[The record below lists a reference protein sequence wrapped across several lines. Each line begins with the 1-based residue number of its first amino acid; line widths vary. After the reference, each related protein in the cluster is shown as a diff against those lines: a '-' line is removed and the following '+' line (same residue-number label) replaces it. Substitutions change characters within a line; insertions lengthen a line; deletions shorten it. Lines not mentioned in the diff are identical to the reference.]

1 MLKEIM
7 EVLICIS
14 SFISGDYL
22 DEQPS
27 KWYTRCNNVI
37 EDKSICYE
45 QMTEEEFNTQYQKE
59 KEVRKQLE
67 AEQREI
73 EYQQRSQQLQEL
85 REALNPNDVQ
95 TIINYIEF
103 YGKPGMEYLASL
115 LNGTYSYE
123 STTYGANGNKNRQ
136 YVRVQES
143 GLYISL
149 TKYRNGDTTLSIQK
163 DMQVVYM
170 KTWKYYKKTWKY

>member
-1 MLKEIM
+1 MLKELI
-7 EVLICIS
+7 EVLACIA

-22 DEQPS
+22 DEQPNE
-27 KWYTRCNNVI
+27 WYTICNDII

-45 QMTEEEFNTQYQKE
+45 QMTEEEFNIQWQKE
-59 KEVRKQLE
+59 EDVRKQLE

-85 REALNPNDVQ
+85 EEALNPNDVQ

-103 YGKPGMEYLASL
+103 DGKPGMEYLAKL
-115 LNGTYSYE
+115 LNGEYSYE
-123 STTYGANGNKNRQ
+123 STIYGAVQNKNKQ

-163 DMQVVYM
+163 DMQVVYS
-170 KTWKYYKKTWKY
+170 KIWKYEK

>member
-1 MLKEIM
+1 MLKELM
-7 EVLICIS
+7 EVLICIG

-22 DEQPS
+22 DEQPNE
-27 KWYTRCNNVI
+27 WYTRCNNII

-45 QMTEEEFNTQYQKE
+45 QITEKEFNTQWQKE
-59 KEVRKQLE
+59 EDARKQLE

-73 EYQQRSQQLQEL
+73 EYQQRRQQLQEL

-103 YGKPGMEYLASL
+103 DGKPGMEYLARL

-123 STTYGANGNKNRQ
+123 STIYGAEQNKNKQ
-136 YVRVQES
+136 YVDVEKNN
-143 GLYISL
+143 LHISL
-149 TKYRNGDTTLSIQK
+149 TKYRSGDTSLSIQK
-163 DMQVVYM
+163 DMQVVYS
-170 KTWKYYKKTWKY
+170 KTWEY

>member
-7 EVLICIS
+7 EVLICIG

-22 DEQPS
+22 DEQPNE
-27 KWYTRCNNVI
+27 WYTTCNDII

-45 QMTEEEFNTQYQKE
+45 QMTEEEFNIQWQKE
-59 KEVRKQLE
+59 EDARKQLE

-103 YGKPGMEYLASL
+103 EGKPDMEYLAKL
-115 LNGTYSYE
+115 LNGEYSYE
-123 STTYGANGNKNRQ
+123 STLYGGDGNKNRQ
-136 YVRVQES
+136 YVEVND
-143 GLYISL
+143 LHISL
-149 TKYRNGDTTLSIQK
+149 TIYRSGDTSLSIQK
-163 DMQVVYM
+163 DMQVVYS
-170 KTWKYYKKTWKY
+170 KIWKYKK

>member
-1 MLKEIM
+1 MLKELM
-7 EVLICIS
+7 EVLICIG

-45 QMTEEEFNTQYQKE
+45 QMTEEEFNIQWQKE
-59 KEVRKQLE
+59 EDVRKQLE

-103 YGKPGMEYLASL
+103 DGKPGMEYLAKL

-123 STTYGANGNKNRQ
+123 STIYGAEQNKNRQ

-149 TKYRNGDTTLSIQK
+149 TKNKKGHTSLSIQK
-163 DMQVVYM
+163 DMQVVYS
-170 KTWKYYKKTWKY
+170 KTWEY

>member
-1 MLKEIM
+1 MLKELI
-7 EVLICIS
+7 EVLICIG

-22 DEQPS
+22 DEQPNE
-27 KWYTRCNNVI
+27 WYTICNDII

-45 QMTEEEFNTQYQKE
+45 QMTEKEFNTQWQKE
-59 KEVRKQLE
+59 EDARKQLE

-73 EYQQRSQQLQEL
+73 EYQQRRQQLQEL
-85 REALNPNDVQ
+85 EEALNPNDVQ

-103 YGKPGMEYLASL
+103 DGKPGMKYLAYL

-149 TKYRNGDTTLSIQK
+149 TIYRSGDTSLSIQK
-163 DMQVVYM
+163 DMQVVYS
-170 KTWKYYKKTWKY
+170 KIWKYEK

>member
-1 MLKEIM
+1 MLKELM
-7 EVLICIS
+7 EILICIS

-85 REALNPNDVQ
+85 EEALNPNDVQ

-103 YGKPGMEYLASL
+103 DGKPGMKYLAYL

>member
-7 EVLICIS
+7 EVLICIG

-22 DEQPS
+22 DEQPNE
-27 KWYTRCNNVI
+27 WYTRCNDII

-45 QMTEEEFNTQYQKE
+45 QITEEEFNTQWQKE
-59 KEVRKQLE
+59 EDARKQLE

-73 EYQQRSQQLQEL
+73 EYQQRRQQLQEL
-85 REALNPNDVQ
+85 EEALNPNDVQ

-103 YGKPGMEYLASL
+103 DGKPEMEYLAKL
-115 LNGTYSYE
+115 LNGEYSYE
-123 STTYGANGNKNRQ
+123 STIYGAEQNKNKQ

-149 TKYRNGDTTLSIQK
+149 TKYRSGDTSLSIQK
-163 DMQVVYM
+163 DMQVVYS
-170 KTWKYYKKTWKY
+170 KIWKYEK

>member
-85 REALNPNDVQ
+85 REALNPDDVQ

-103 YGKPGMEYLASL
+103 YGKPGMGYLAML

-149 TKYRNGDTTLSIQK
+149 TKYRNGDTSLSIQK
-163 DMQVVYM
+163 DMQVVYS
-170 KTWKYYKKTWKY
+170 KIWKYEK

>member
-1 MLKEIM
+1 MLKELM
-7 EVLICIS
+7 EVLICIG

-45 QMTEEEFNTQYQKE
+45 QITEEEFNTQYQKE

-73 EYQQRSQQLQEL
+73 EYQQRRQQLQEL
-85 REALNPNDVQ
+85 REALNPNDVNS
-95 TIINYIEF
+95 IINYIEF
-103 YGKPGMEYLASL
+103 DGKPGMEYLAKL

-123 STTYGANGNKNRQ
+123 STIYGAEQNKNKQ

-149 TKYRNGDTTLSIQK
+149 TKYRSGDITLSIQK
-163 DMQVVYM
+163 DMQVVYT
-170 KTWKYYKKTWKY
+170 KTWKY